1 MKQKLINLDSTIYE
15 HSFDKTA
22 LESLR
27 SLDGFDTVTNFI
39 LNWTTIKW
47 HIVQLCGSNFHV
59 TKESCPE
66 LYNMVHEAAETLDID
81 RLPKIY
87 TQWSYNINAMT
98 TGYKNDTILTI
109 YSGAVDLM
117 TDPELT
123 YIIGHELGHIK
134 SGHVLY
140 HVMAQFITQL
150 ISSTVLTGKF
160 LIPIQLGLAYWNR
173 MSEFTADRAG
183 LLACQ
188 DLDAALSAIMK
199 MAGIPKRYFN
209 TADPHVFLDQANE
222 FMHQYGDTVNS
233 IIRNISILDD
243 SHPWTIMRAYELV
256 KWVESGD
263 YQAILD
269 GHRGKQCP
277 TCGQFV
283 ALDQDVC
290 PICGRKFD

>member
-188 DLDAALSAIMK
+188 DLDSALSAIMK
-199 MAGIPKRYFN
+199 MAGIPKRYFS
-209 TADPHVFLDQANE
+209 TADPHVFLEQANE

-256 KWVESGD
+256 KWVESGE

-269 GHRGKQCP
+269 GHRGKRCP
-277 TCGQFV
+277 TCGHFV
-283 ALDQDVC
+283 ALDQDKC

>member
-188 DLDAALSAIMK
+188 DLDSALSAIMK
-199 MAGIPKRYFN
+199 MAGIPKRYFS
-209 TADPHVFLDQANE
+209 TADPHVFLEQANE

-256 KWVESGD
+256 KWVESGE

-269 GHRGKQCP
+269 GHRGKRCP

-283 ALDQDVC
+283 ALDQDKC

>member
-188 DLDAALSAIMK
+188 DLDSALSAIMK
-199 MAGIPKRYFN
+199 MAGIPKRYFS
-209 TADPHVFLDQANE
+209 TADPHVFLEQANE

>member
-188 DLDAALSAIMK
+188 DLDSALSAIMK

-209 TADPHVFLDQANE
+209 TADPHVFLEQANE

-256 KWVESGD
+256 KWVESGE

-269 GHRGKQCP
+269 GHRGKRCP

-283 ALDQDVC
+283 ALDQDKC

>member
-150 ISSTVLTGKF
+150 ISSTVLSGKF

-188 DLDAALSAIMK
+188 DLDSALSAIMK
-199 MAGIPKRYFN
+199 MAGIPKRYFS
-209 TADPHVFLDQANE
+209 TADPHVFLEQANE

-256 KWVESGD
+256 KWVESGE

-269 GHRGKQCP
+269 GHRGKRCP

-283 ALDQDVC
+283 ALDQDKC
-290 PICGRKFD
+290 SICGRKFD